1 MYPRVLGWLPPRA
14 GVIQDAAFLNM
25 VKSKREYEEAKH
37 GYGYGT
43 KYPFGNLRWQQK
55 IMAKKLNEVLHE
67 NPI

>member
-1 MYPRVLGWLPPRA
+1 LVTPQSRSHSGRSVSKHGEEQA
-14 GVIQDAAFLNM
+14 GVRGGKTW
-25 VKSKREYEEAKH
+25 VWVWVS
-37 GYGYGT
+37 T